1 MIEAREIASLDLNP
15 FDLPIIRQP
24 VFTKPDPVDQII
36 KPVRDPLLNAAILAN
51 TDLVAQG
58 ITEVSKLNIINMSFW
73 DTYMSLGGSGCTIG
87 LHTHETSSEIIY
99 ILSGAGKVKYD
110 DGEEAVSAGQCHYC
124 PKGHSHAL
132 INNSGEPLEFFAVV
146 PNQ

>member
-1 MIEAREIASLDLNP
+1 MILDYTTMETTHIPN
-15 FDLPIIRQP
+15 F
-24 VFTKPDPVDQII
+24 
-36 KPVRDPLLNAAILAN
+36 
-51 TDLVAQG
+51 
-58 ITEVSKLNIINMSFW
+58 
-73 DTYMSLGGSGCTIG
+73 LGGEGTLHAQMRVDELGKILKGVLDPGSSIG
-87 LHTHETSSEIIY
+87 WHIHETSSEIIY

>member
-1 MIEAREIASLDLNP
+1 MPMTPKPTNSSLFERRFAMILDY
-15 FDLPIIRQP
+15 
-24 VFTKPDPVDQII
+24 FTMETTHIPNFVGGDGTLHAQMRVDELGKILKGVLDP
-36 KPVRDPLLNAAILAN
+36 
-51 TDLVAQG
+51 
-58 ITEVSKLNIINMSFW
+58 
-73 DTYMSLGGSGCTIG
+73 GSSIG
-87 LHTHETSSEIIY
+87 YHTHETSSEIIY
-99 ILSGAGKVKYD
+99 ILSGTGKVKYD